1 MDVAVLPGAG
11 VRSGP
16 GSTEGRGRPSGRLLQ
31 LVVLLVLTTVV
42 AGLASAVAA
51 SGNGEQSVTV
61 RAADGQ
67 LIARVPLRG
76 DRFAVSYRNSVYGTL
91 AEERYRVD
99 PDGRFE
105 LVEIAADQTAVLEEY
120 YAVPGAPRPAPDGD
134 RRAYV
139 AAPDPERPAVFDDL
153 NIAATD
159 LGERTLWVPG
169 SPPVPVWKRVVS
181 DNPTVLLEIEETK

>member
-1 MDVAVLPGAG
+1 VLPGAG
-11 VRSGP
+11 VPSGP
-16 GSTEGRGRPSGRLLQ
+16 GSAQGARRPWNRPLLLVAL
-31 LVVLLVLTTVV
+31 LVVTTAL
-42 AGLASAVAA
+42 AGGALAVAA

-61 RAADGQ
+61 RTANGE

-76 DRFAVSYRNSVYGTL
+76 DRFAVSYRNSVYGTF
-91 AEERYRVD
+91 AEERYRVE

-139 AAPDPERPAVFDDL
+139 ADPDPDRPAVFGVL

-169 SPPVPVWKRVVS
+169 SPPVPVWQRVVS
-181 DNPTVLLEIEETK
+181 ENPTVLLEIEETT